1 MLIAQYHTTHPGP
14 PSPAEP
20 QLHVLSATVIQIFW
34 LPPFSWEDYPIVNYT
49 VQVHNRITREV
60 INSTVNV
67 TIAETLS
74 AAVTREVMNSTLNIT
89 ATESG
94 LATVTE
100 EEMNSTTSATS
111 TSATATPVTFI
122 YNTPHKGI
130 VQNCEEL
137 VFSVSAANSIGR
149 GSPAVVNGGF
159 PIGNVCPTLV
169 YT

>member
-1 MLIAQYHTTHPGP
+1 MVTAQYHTTYPGP
-14 PSPAEP
+14 SSPPEP
-20 QLHVLSATVIQIFW
+20 QLHVLSATVIRIFW

-49 VQVHNRITREV
+49 VQVHNRINGEV
-60 INSTVNV
+60 INSTVNA
-67 TIAETLS
+67 TITETLS

-89 ATESG
+89 TTESG
-94 LATVTE
+94 SATVTE
-100 EEMNSTTSATS
+100 EEMNSTINATS
-111 TSATATPVTFI
+111 TSATAAPVTFI
-122 YNTPHKGI
+122 HNTLHKGI

-159 PIGNVCPTLV
+159 PIGNVCPSLV